1 MLKSRFKKFIDAIKT
16 GSGKFLFCLESPSTI
31 ETKIPP
37 IPEYYQTASLQDF
50 PKFVSLE
57 DVRSKSDAV
66 IIETTKQTVIP
77 TTERMRRATDGKD
90 GNLYLATT
98 SNLSN
103 FKIIVLKTDGWVENV
118 KFEAT
123 IRFKVIV
130 KTKNNNYNNE
140 T

>member
-1 MLKSRFKKFIDAIKT
+1 M
-16 GSGKFLFCLESPSTI
+16 ESPRI
-31 ETKIPP
+31 IKTKIPP

-66 IIETTKQTVIP
+66 IIKTTKRTVIP
-77 TTERMRRATDGKD
+77 TTEIMRRATDGKD

-118 KFEAT
+118 KFKGT